1 MVLLAAHQAQFAAS
15 RDHCEREKPLAN
27 RYEAGARATASQETR
42 MRVLELFLAGVLA
55 VTVPIAAHAR
65 EPEPANAGPAPGI
78 VLAWDGG
85 GSGRHSGLSASI
97 QRPVTLTGAPLLC
110 SV

>member
-1 MVLLAAHQAQFAAS
+1 
-15 RDHCEREKPLAN
+15 
-27 RYEAGARATASQETR
+27 

-55 VTVPIAAHAR
+55 VTVPISAQSR

-85 GSGRHSGLSASI
+85 GSDRHSGLVS
-97 QRPVTLTGAPLLC
+97 
-110 SV
+110 